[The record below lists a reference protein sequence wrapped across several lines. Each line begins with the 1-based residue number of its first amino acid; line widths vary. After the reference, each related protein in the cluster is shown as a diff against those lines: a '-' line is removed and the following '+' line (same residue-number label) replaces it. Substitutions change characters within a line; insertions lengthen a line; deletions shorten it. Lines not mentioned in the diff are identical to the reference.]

1 MSLLK
6 TDSDDAMRLASKKSS
21 KLGKLLLAS
30 TVVGAIGGGL
40 YYFNKPEEVDAKF
53 DPTADSFIDKD
64 GFKWEKVMDDE
75 LMQTLAWEE
84 QLEETPNAD
93 EASLIKTSP

>member
-6 TDSDDAMRLASKKSS
+6 TDTDDAMRLASNKSS

-40 YYFNKPEEVDAKF
+40 YYFNKPDGVEGEFNPA
-53 DPTADSFIDKD
+53 AESFIDED
-64 GFKWEKVMDDE
+64 GVKWE
-75 LMQTLAWEE
+75 
-84 QLEETPNAD
+84 
-93 EASLIKTSP
+93 